1 MEMFE
6 LMKVIIS
13 AGGTGGHIYPALA
26 VLDKLKKE
34 DKNLEVIYIGTKN
47 RMESEII
54 PQRGIPYEAIEIYG
68 LTKNIW
74 RDVKDI
80 FLIQKAYHR
89 CKKIMQDFKPDIVL
103 GFGGYVTYPVL
114 KAAKSLGIKTFLH
127 EQNSVVGKTNK
138 ALSKNIDLV
147 AVSFLSTKDYFTK
160 AKKVIYSGNPCG
172 ENALTTK
179 EIKPSDLGLDNKK
192 KLVIVVA
199 GSLGSSS
206 MNEKL
211 KEFLRLSRKS
221 DYQVL
226 YITGK
231 NYYEEFMANSR
242 FASNIKV
249 VPYLDNLA
257 GLMQNAQLIVT
268 RAGASTMSEIL
279 ALSLPA
285 IFIPSPYVAGNHQMY
300 NALEIVNNNAG
311 YMIEESNLDGKVL
324 FNKVNEILNNKQ
336 GYEILKMNLKNLG
349 KTDSSAIIVQ
359 ELKELIK

>member
-1 MEMFE
+1 
-6 LMKVIIS
+6 MKVVVS

-26 VLDKLKKE
+26 ILEKLKKE
-34 DKNLEVIYIGTKN
+34 DKKLEVLYMGTTK

-54 PQRGIPYEAIEIYG
+54 PNRGIEYVGLDIYG
-68 LTKNIW
+68 FSKNIF
-74 RDVKDI
+74 RDIKNV
-80 FLIQKAYHR
+80 FLINKSYNK
-89 CKKIMQDFKPDIVL
+89 CLKVLKEFKPDIVL

-114 KAAKSLGIKTFLH
+114 KAAKKLKIKTFLH
-127 EQNSVVGKTNK
+127 EQNSIVGKTNK
-138 ALSKNIDLV
+138 FLSKDIDLV
-147 AVSFLSTKDYFTK
+147 AVSFLSTLNKFPK

-179 EIKPSDLGLDNKK
+179 EIKKSEVGLDNKK

-211 KEFLRLSRKS
+211 KEFLRLSKKS

-231 NYYEEFMANSR
+231 QHYEEFIKGTR
-242 FASNIKV
+242 FGSNIKV
-249 VPYLDNLA
+249 MPYLDNLA
-257 GLMQNAQLIVT
+257 GLMRNCNLIIT

-285 IFIPSPYVAGNHQMY
+285 IFIPSPYVAGNHQYY
-300 NALEIVNNNAG
+300 NALEIVKNNAG
-311 YMIEESNLDGKVL
+311 LMIEEENLKGADL
-324 FNKVNEILNNKQ
+324 FNMVTELLNDKKK
-336 GYEILKMNLKNLG
+336 YEIMKMNLKNLG
-349 KTDSSAIIVQ
+349 KTDSSDIIVR
-359 ELKELIK
+359 EIKELIK